1 MSHQK
6 SIKRNAVSAAVAIA
20 LTGGFQMAL
29 AQEGGASGALDE
41 IIVTATKREA
51 SIQDVSISVTA
62 IGEKALALG
71 GINDI
76 SRVADLV
83 PGMTWGKSG
92 NEVRIAMR
100 GTRQNNVGTVAEQA
114 VGIFEDGVYVATS
127 TQAFGSYLDVNRIEV
142 LRGPQGTLYGRN
154 TFGGTINVVTNVP
167 EFDKTTGSV
176 SALYGDYN
184 RVRIEGIAN
193 LPMSDT
199 FALRFAAM
207 SDTHDG
213 YVINLNDPGTGDDLH
228 DEDIQFIRATARW
241 APTEAFDASLRVTY
255 ADRSTN
261 GSAIWGYQQIGGYL
275 DGVFMPGH
283 QFAPDANDPF
293 PASSDFDQGPWVVR
307 RNLRSNADTTST
319 STTLTLNW
327 DFESV
332 SLRFIGN
339 QTSFE
344 GQQNYDG
351 DYSDGGDPLN
361 NGFTGWVSDQD
372 TWSTELQLLSNNDG
386 ALEWMVG
393 IYYFDQTANWNW
405 QDMEDGVWSDPHWDL
420 QGDYLSD
427 SIGYFGNATYAISDT
442 VRIIAGLRYSEDT
455 KKQKDAF
462 DWGPD
467 GDLFPPEPIPGTGV
481 EGEWD
486 KTLWKA
492 GIEVDFNDNMM
503 GYFTASTGYRAGGI
517 NFTDPSVP
525 QLFEPEEVTAYEVGL
540 KSTLADGTVVLNLAA
555 YFNEYRD
562 MQAQSFTVSP
572 GGIALEFTENGG
584 EVDAQGLEVELR
596 WMPDEHWNIS
606 ATMALMDAEFGEYNI
621 SKVNGLGDLG
631 GRQDLDDP
639 NAPLLSLRGY
649 TPALSPD
656 LTFGLQL
663 GYDIQ
668 LAGGS
673 VLTPFIQTTY
683 SSKYSGFDINL
694 EGGYQDAYS
703 RSDIRLMWISESG
716 KTEVQA
722 FVLNVG
728 DEAVLNRV
736 VVFNPGAN
744 PDLASLQAHW
754 GDPRTWGV
762 SATFN
767 FE

>member
-1 MSHQK
+1 MAHQLFGR
-6 SIKRNAVSAAVAIA
+6 RNAVSAAVAIA
-20 LTGGFQMAL
+20 LTGGFQVAL
-29 AQEGGASGALDE
+29 AQDDGASGVLDE

-51 SIQDVSISVTA
+51 SIQDIAISVTA
-62 IGEKALALG
+62 IGEEALALG
-71 GINDI
+71 GITDI

-100 GTRQNNVGTVAEQA
+100 GTRQNNVGTIAEQA
-114 VGIFEDGVYVATS
+114 IGIFEDGVYVATS
-127 TQAFGSYLDVNRIEV
+127 TQAFGSYLDVKRIEV

-154 TFGGTINVVTNVP
+154 TFGGTINIITNEP
-167 EFDKTTGSV
+167 EFDKTSGSV
-176 SALYGDYN
+176 STLYGDYN
-184 RVRIEGIAN
+184 RIRIEGVAN

-228 DEDIQFIRATARW
+228 DEDIQFMRATARW
-241 APTEAFDASLRVTY
+241 APSESFDASLRVTY
-255 ADRSTN
+255 SDRSTN

-283 QFAPDANDPF
+283 QFAPADAS
-293 PASSDFDQGPWVVR
+293 ADFDQGPWKVK

-327 DFESV
+327 EFESV

-339 QTSFE
+339 MTSFD

-361 NGFTGWVSDQD
+361 NGFTGWDSSQD
-372 TWSTELQLLSNNDG
+372 TWSTELQLLSSNDS
-386 ALEWMVG
+386 ALEWMLG

-405 QDMEDGVWSDPHWDL
+405 QWMVDGVWEVPHWDT

-427 SIGYFGNATYAISDT
+427 STGYFANATYAISDT
-442 VRIIAGLRYSEDT
+442 VRIIGGLRYSEDSKT
-455 KKQKDAF
+455 QKDAL
-462 DWGPD
+462 DWSV
-467 GDLFPPEPIPGTGV
+467 FPPVQDPGTGIK
-481 EGEWD
+481 GEWD
-486 KTLWKA
+486 KMLWKV
-492 GIEVDFNDNMM
+492 GIEVDFKDNMM
-503 GYFTASTGYRAGGI
+503 GYFTVSTGYRAGGI
-517 NFTDPSVP
+517 NISDPNVP
-525 QLFEPEEVTAYEVGL
+525 QLYDPEEVTAYEVGL

-555 YFNEYRD
+555 YSNQYRD
-562 MQAQSFTVSP
+562 MQAQSFAIQ
-572 GGIALEFTENGG
+572 GGNVLEFTENGG
-584 EVDAQGLEVELR
+584 EIDAQGIEAELR
-596 WMPDEHWNIS
+596 WVPDENWNIS
-606 ATMALMDAEFGEYNI
+606 ATLALMDAEFGEYGI

-631 GRQDLDDP
+631 GRQDLNDP
-639 NAPLLSLRGY
+639 NAPLLSLKGWA
-649 TPALSPD
+649 PALSPD

-673 VLTPFIQTTY
+673 VLTPFVQTTY
-683 SSKYSGFDINL
+683 SSKYSGFDINVP
-694 EGGYQDAYS
+694 GQYQDAYT
-703 RSDIRLMWISESG
+703 RSDIRLMWTSESG
-716 KTEVQA
+716 KTNVQA
-722 FVLNVG
+722 FVLNVE

-736 VVFNPGAN
+736 IVFNPGAD
-744 PDLASLQAHW
+744 PSVASLQAHW

>member
-1 MSHQK
+1 MAHQLLVR
-6 SIKRNAVSAAVAIA
+6 RNAVSAAVAIA

-29 AQEGGASGALDE
+29 AQEDRASASLDE
-41 IIVTATKREA
+41 IIVTATKRAA
-51 SIQDVSISVTA
+51 SIQDISISVTA
-62 IGEKALALG
+62 IGEEALALG

-100 GTRQNNVGTVAEQA
+100 GTRQNNVGTIAEQA
-114 VGIFEDGVYVATS
+114 IGIFEDGVYVATS
-127 TQAFGSYLDVNRIEV
+127 TQAFGSYLDVKRIEV

-154 TFGGTINVVTNVP
+154 TFGGTINIITNEP
-167 EFDKTTGSV
+167 EFDKTSGSV
-176 SALYGDYN
+176 STLYGDYN
-184 RVRIEGIAN
+184 RIRIEGVAN

-228 DEDIQFIRATARW
+228 DEDIQFMRATARW
-241 APTEAFDASLRVTY
+241 APSESFDASLRVTY
-255 ADRSTN
+255 SDRSTN

-283 QFAPDANDPF
+283 QFAPADAS
-293 PASSDFDQGPWVVR
+293 ADFDQGPWKVK

-327 DFESV
+327 EFESV

-339 QTSFE
+339 MTSFD

-361 NGFTGWVSDQD
+361 NGFTGWDSSQD
-372 TWSTELQLLSNNDG
+372 TWSTELQLLSSNDS
-386 ALEWMVG
+386 ALEWMLG

-405 QDMEDGVWSDPHWDL
+405 QWMVDGVWEVPHWDT

-427 SIGYFGNATYAISDT
+427 STGYFANATYAISDT
-442 VRIIAGLRYSEDT
+442 VRIIGGLRYSEDSKT
-455 KKQKDAF
+455 QKDAL
-462 DWGPD
+462 DWSV
-467 GDLFPPEPIPGTGV
+467 FPPVQDPGTGV
-481 EGEWD
+481 GGEWD

-492 GIEVDFNDNMM
+492 GIEVDFNENMM

-517 NFTDPSVP
+517 NITDPNIP
-525 QLFEPEEVTAYEVGL
+525 QLFDAEEVTAYEVGL
-540 KSTLADGTVVLNLAA
+540 KSTLADGTIVLNLAA
-555 YFNEYRD
+555 YSNQYRD
-562 MQAQSFTVSP
+562 MQAQSFVIQ
-572 GGIALEFTENGG
+572 GGNAFEFTENGG
-584 EVDAQGLEVELR
+584 AVDAHGFEAELR
-596 WMPDEHWNIS
+596 WVPDDNWNIS
-606 ATMALMDAEFGEYNI
+606 ATLALMDAEFGDYNI
-621 SKVNGLGDLG
+621 GKVDGLGDLG
-631 GRQDLDDP
+631 GRQDLNDP
-639 NAPLLSLRGY
+639 DAPLLSLKGY

-673 VLTPFIQTTY
+673 VLTPFVQTTY

-716 KTEVQA
+716 TTEVQA

-728 DEAVLNRV
+728 DKAVLNRV
-736 VVFNPGAN
+736 VVFNPGAR
-744 PDLASLQAHW
+744 PELASMQAHW

>member
-1 MSHQK
+1 MAHQLLVR
-6 SIKRNAVSAAVAIA
+6 RNAVSAAVAIA

-29 AQEGGASGALDE
+29 AEEDRASASLDE
-41 IIVTATKREA
+41 IIVTATKRAA
-51 SIQDVSISVTA
+51 SIQDISISVTA
-62 IGEKALALG
+62 IGEEALALG

-100 GTRQNNVGTVAEQA
+100 GTRQNNVGTIAEQA
-114 VGIFEDGVYVATS
+114 IGIFEDGVYVATS
-127 TQAFGSYLDVNRIEV
+127 TQAFGSYLDVKRIEV

-154 TFGGTINVVTNVP
+154 TFGGTINIITNEP
-167 EFDKTTGSV
+167 EFDKTSGSV
-176 SALYGDYN
+176 STLYGDYN
-184 RVRIEGIAN
+184 RIRIEGVAN

-228 DEDIQFIRATARW
+228 DEDIQFMRATARW
-241 APTEAFDASLRVTY
+241 APSESFDASLRVTY
-255 ADRSTN
+255 SDRSTN

-283 QFAPDANDPF
+283 QFAPADAS
-293 PASSDFDQGPWVVR
+293 ADFDQGPWKVK

-327 DFESV
+327 EFESV

-339 QTSFE
+339 MTSFD

-361 NGFTGWVSDQD
+361 NGFTGWDSSQD
-372 TWSTELQLLSNNDG
+372 TWSTELQLLSSNDS
-386 ALEWMVG
+386 ALEWMLG

-405 QDMEDGVWSDPHWDL
+405 QWMVDGVWEVPHWDT

-427 SIGYFGNATYAISDT
+427 STGYFANATYAISDT
-442 VRIIAGLRYSEDT
+442 VRIIGGLRYSEDSKT
-455 KKQKDAF
+455 QKDAL
-462 DWGPD
+462 DWSV
-467 GDLFPPEPIPGTGV
+467 FPPVQDPGTGV
-481 EGEWD
+481 GGEWD

-492 GIEVDFNDNMM
+492 GIEVDFNENMM

-517 NFTDPSVP
+517 NITDPNIP
-525 QLFEPEEVTAYEVGL
+525 QLFDAEEVTAYEVGL
-540 KSTLADGTVVLNLAA
+540 KSTLADGTIVLNLAA
-555 YFNEYRD
+555 YSNQYRD
-562 MQAQSFTVSP
+562 MQAQSFVIQ
-572 GGIALEFTENGG
+572 GGNAFEFTENGG
-584 EVDAQGLEVELR
+584 AVDAHGFEAELR
-596 WMPDEHWNIS
+596 WVPDDNWNIS
-606 ATMALMDAEFGEYNI
+606 ATLALMDAEFGDYNI
-621 SKVNGLGDLG
+621 GKVDGLGDLG
-631 GRQDLDDP
+631 GRQDLNDP
-639 NAPLLSLRGY
+639 DAPLLSLKGY

-673 VLTPFIQTTY
+673 VLTPFVQTTY

-716 KTEVQA
+716 TTEVQA

-728 DEAVLNRV
+728 DKAVLNRV
-736 VVFNPGAN
+736 VVFNPGAR
-744 PDLASLQAHW
+744 PELASMQAHW

>member
-1 MSHQK
+1 MAHQLLVR
-6 SIKRNAVSAAVAIA
+6 RNAVSAAVAIA

-29 AQEGGASGALDE
+29 AEEDRASASLDE
-41 IIVTATKREA
+41 IIVTATKRAA
-51 SIQDVSISVTA
+51 SIQDISISVTA
-62 IGEKALALG
+62 IGEEALALG

-100 GTRQNNVGTVAEQA
+100 GTRQNNVGTIAEQA
-114 VGIFEDGVYVATS
+114 IGIFEDGVYVATS
-127 TQAFGSYLDVNRIEV
+127 TQAFGSYLDVKRIEV

-154 TFGGTINVVTNVP
+154 TFGGTINIITNEP
-167 EFDKTTGSV
+167 EFDKTSGSV
-176 SALYGDYN
+176 STLYGDYN
-184 RVRIEGIAN
+184 RIRIEGVAN

-228 DEDIQFIRATARW
+228 DEDIQFMRATARW
-241 APTEAFDASLRVTY
+241 APSESFDASLRVTY
-255 ADRSTN
+255 SDRSTN

-283 QFAPDANDPF
+283 QFAPADAS
-293 PASSDFDQGPWVVR
+293 ADFDQGPWKVK

-327 DFESV
+327 EFESV

-339 QTSFE
+339 MTSFD

-361 NGFTGWVSDQD
+361 NGFTGWDSSQD
-372 TWSTELQLLSNNDG
+372 TWSTELQLLSSNDS
-386 ALEWMVG
+386 ALEWMLG

-405 QDMEDGVWSDPHWDL
+405 QWMVDGVWEVPHWDT

-427 SIGYFGNATYAISDT
+427 STGYFANATYAISDT
-442 VRIIAGLRYSEDT
+442 VRIIGGLRYSEDSKT
-455 KKQKDAF
+455 QKDAL
-462 DWGPD
+462 DWSV
-467 GDLFPPEPIPGTGV
+467 FPPVQDPGTGV
-481 EGEWD
+481 GGEWD

-492 GIEVDFNDNMM
+492 GIEVDFNENMM
-503 GYFTASTGYRAGGI
+503 GYVTASTGYRAGGI
-517 NFTDPSVP
+517 NISDPDVP
-525 QLFEPEEVTAYEVGL
+525 QLYDPEEVTAFEVGL
-540 KSTLADGTVVLNLAA
+540 KSTLADGRVILNLAA
-555 YFNEYRD
+555 YSNQYRD
-562 MQAQSFTVSP
+562 MQAQSFVIQ
-572 GGIALEFTENGG
+572 GGNAFEFTENGG
-584 EVDAQGLEVELR
+584 AVDAHGFEAELR
-596 WMPDEHWNIS
+596 WVPDDNWNIS
-606 ATMALMDAEFGEYNI
+606 ATLALMDAEFGDYNI
-621 SKVNGLGDLG
+621 GKVDGLGDLG
-631 GRQDLDDP
+631 GRQDLNDP
-639 NAPLLSLRGY
+639 DAPLLSLKGY

-673 VLTPFIQTTY
+673 VLTPFVQTTY

-716 KTEVQA
+716 TTEVQA

-728 DEAVLNRV
+728 DKAVLNRV
-736 VVFNPGAN
+736 VVFNPGAR
-744 PDLASLQAHW
+744 PELASMQAHW

>member
-1 MSHQK
+1 
-6 SIKRNAVSAAVAIA
+6 
-20 LTGGFQMAL
+20 
-29 AQEGGASGALDE
+29 
-41 IIVTATKREA
+41 
-51 SIQDVSISVTA
+51 
-62 IGEKALALG
+62 LG

-83 PGMTWGKSG
+83 PGMTWGQSG

-100 GTRQNNVGTVAEQA
+100 GTRQNHVGTVAEQA

-127 TQAFGSYLDVNRIEV
+127 TQAFGSYLDVNRVEV

-167 EFDKTTGSV
+167 EFDKTSGRV
-176 SALYGDYN
+176 SALYGDYD
-184 RVRIEGIAN
+184 RVRIEGVAN
-193 LPMSDT
+193 LPLSDT

-213 YVINLNDPGTGDDLH
+213 YVTNTNDPGTGDDLQ
-228 DEDIQFIRATARW
+228 DEDIQFVRATARW

-255 ADRSTN
+255 SDRSTN
-261 GSAIWGYQQIGGYL
+261 GTAIWGYQQIGGYL
-275 DGVFMPGH
+275 GGVYMPGH
-283 QFAPDANDPF
+283 QFAPDATDPF
-293 PASSDFDQGPWVVR
+293 PASANFDQGPWTVS
-307 RNLRSNADTTST
+307 RNLKSNADTTST

-339 QTSFE
+339 QTSFD

-361 NGFTGWVSDQD
+361 NGFTGWDSAQD

-386 ALEWMVG
+386 ALEWMLG
-393 IYYFDQTANWNW
+393 IYLFDQTADWNW
-405 QDMEDGVWSDPHWDL
+405 QEMVNGVWEVPHWDQ

-427 SIGYFGNATYAISDT
+427 STGYFGNASYAISDT

-455 KKQKDAF
+455 KTQKDAL
-462 DWGPD
+462 DWGV
-467 GDLFPPEPIPGTGV
+467 FPPVQDPGTGIH
-481 EGEWD
+481 GEWD

-517 NFTDPSVP
+517 NITDPSVP
-525 QLFEPEEVTAYEVGL
+525 QLYDPEEVTAYEVGL

-555 YFNEYRD
+555 YSNQYRD
-562 MQAQSFTVSP
+562 MQAQSFVVSP
-572 GGIALEFTENGG
+572 GATPLEFTENGG
-584 EVDAQGLEVELR
+584 EVDASGLEAELR

-606 ATMALMDAEFGEYNI
+606 ATLALMDAEFGEYNI
-621 SKVNGLGDLG
+621 SKVAGLGDLG
-631 GRQDLDDP
+631 GRQDLNDP
-639 NAPLLSLRGY
+639 DAPLLSLTGY

-656 LTFGLQL
+656 LTFGLQV

-673 VLTPFIQTTY
+673 VLTPFFQTNY
-683 SSKYSGFDINL
+683 SGKYSGFDLNL
-694 EGGYQDAYS
+694 EGGYQDAYT
-703 RSDIRLMWISESG
+703 RSDVRLIWLSESG
-716 KTEVQA
+716 RTEVQA
-722 FVLNVG
+722 FVLNVE

-736 VVFNPGAN
+736 VVFNPGEN
-744 PDLASLQAHW
+744 TSLASLQAHW

-762 SATFN
+762 RASFN

>member
-1 MSHQK
+1 MSHQQ
-6 SIKRNAVSAAVAIA
+6 SIRRNAVSAAVAIA
-20 LTGGFQMAL
+20 LTGGFPVAL
-29 AQEGGASGALDE
+29 AQEGGASGVLDE
-41 IIVTATKREA
+41 IIVTATKRSA
-51 SIQDVSISVTA
+51 SIQDISISVTA
-62 IGEKALALG
+62 IGEEALARG

-76 SRVADLV
+76 SRVANLV
-83 PGMTWGKSG
+83 PGMTWGQSG

-100 GTRQNNVGTVAEQA
+100 GTRQNNVGTIAEQA

-167 EFDKTTGSV
+167 EFDKTSGSV

-184 RVRIEGIAN
+184 RVRIEGVAN

-213 YVINLNDPGTGDDLH
+213 YVINTNDPGTGDDLH

-241 APTEAFDASLRVTY
+241 APTEAFDATLRVTY
-255 ADRSTN
+255 ADRTTN
-261 GSAIWGYQQIGGYL
+261 GSAIWGYQQIGGYVG
-275 DGVFMPGH
+275 GVLMPGH
-283 QFAPDANDPF
+283 QFLPADATAN
-293 PASSDFDQGPWVVR
+293 SDQGPWMVS
-307 RNLRSNADTTST
+307 RNLRSNADTSST

-327 DFESV
+327 DLESV
-332 SLRFIGN
+332 SVRFIGN
-339 QTSFE
+339 VTSFD

-361 NGFTGWVSDQD
+361 NGFTGWESDQD

-386 ALEWMVG
+386 ALEWMLG
-393 IYYFDQTANWNW
+393 IYVFDQTANWNW
-405 QDMEDGVWSDPHWDL
+405 NEMVNGAYEVPHWDQ

-455 KKQKDAF
+455 KTQKDAL
-462 DWGPD
+462 DWSV
-467 GDLFPPEPIPGTGV
+467 FPPVQDVGTGI

-492 GIEVDFNDNMM
+492 GIEVDFNDNML

-517 NFTDPSVP
+517 NITDPNIP
-525 QLFEPEEVTAYEVGL
+525 QLFDPEEVTAFEVGL

-555 YFNEYRD
+555 YSNQYRD
-562 MQAQSFTVSP
+562 MQAQSFVLQ
-572 GGIALEFTENGG
+572 GGNALEFTENGG
-584 EVDAQGLEVELR
+584 EVDASGLEAELR
-596 WMPDEHWNIS
+596 WMPDENWNIS
-606 ATMALMDAEFGEYNI
+606 ATLALMDAEFGEYNI
-621 SKVNGLGDLG
+621 SKVAGLGDLG
-631 GRQDLDDP
+631 GRQDLNDP
-639 NAPLLSLRGY
+639 DAPLLSLRGY
-649 TPALSPD
+649 TPALSPEV
-656 LTFGLQL
+656 TFGLQV

-673 VLTPFIQTTY
+673 VLTPFLQTNY
-683 SSKYSGFDINL
+683 SGKYSGFDINVP
-694 EGGYQDAYS
+694 GQYQDAYT
-703 RSDIRLMWISESG
+703 RTDVRLIWLSESG
-716 KTEVQA
+716 RTEVEA
-722 FVLNVG
+722 FVLNVE
-728 DEAVLNRV
+728 DEAVLTRV
-736 VVFNPGAN
+736 VIFNPT
-744 PDLASLQAHW
+744 PTVASLQAHW
-754 GDPRTWGV
+754 GNPRTWGV
-762 SATFN
+762 RARFN